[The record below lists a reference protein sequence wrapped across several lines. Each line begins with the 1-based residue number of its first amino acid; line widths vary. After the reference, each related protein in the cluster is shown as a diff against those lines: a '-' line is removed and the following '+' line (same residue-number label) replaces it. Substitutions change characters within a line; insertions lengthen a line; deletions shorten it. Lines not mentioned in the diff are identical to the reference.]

1 MLEAWIPLYR
11 ARQLANWG
19 PSYVFHE
26 LLTLVPETLSRPH
39 AIFPFVALELRGWCY
54 SRRARMA
61 CAGNGRRIP
70 APAGRVFTVFVS
82 TRMIVARWGWE
93 LAFPGEPTL
102 PVLQDGLLGG
112 PTWTTT

>member
-1 MLEAWIPLYR
+1 MLEAWIPLHR

-19 PSYVFHE
+19 PNYMFHE

-39 AIFPFVALELRGWCY
+39 AIFPFVADEFRGWCY

-61 CAGNGRRIP
+61 CTGGGRRIP

-82 TRMIVARWGWE
+82 TRMIVADWGWE
-93 LAFPGEPTL
+93 LASAGEPTL
-102 PVLQDGLLGG
+102 PVLQDGLLGD